1 MKRLLKRLWS
11 DEDAVSATEY
21 GIIAAI
27 IAVGLITVL
36 FQFRNSLKQ
45 MFGRASTAVATPP

>member
-1 MKRLLKRLWS
+1 MKKLLTRLWK
-11 DEDAVSATEY
+11 DDDAVSATEY

-36 FQFRNSLKQ
+36 FTFRTSLRS
-45 MFGRASTAVATPP
+45 MFTRAATAVNTPP

>member
-1 MKRLLKRLWS
+1 MRKIMKRLWK
-11 DEDAVSATEY
+11 DEEAVSATEY

-36 FQFRNSLKQ
+36 FQFRGALKN
-45 MFGRASTAVATPP
+45 MFTRAASAVNTPP

>member
-1 MKRLLKRLWS
+1 MMNRTLTRLWK
-11 DEDAVSATEY
+11 DEEAATATEY

-36 FQFRNSLKQ
+36 FMFRNSLRA
-45 MFGRASTAVATPP
+45 MFTRATNAVNAP

>member
-1 MKRLLKRLWS
+1 MLRTLKRLWS
-11 DEDAVSATEY
+11 EDDAVSATEY

-36 FQFRNSLKQ
+36 FIFRGSLRN
-45 MFGRASTAVATPP
+45 MLTRAATAVDTPP